1 MAVFDDKKKKKKKK
15 KKGEN
20 NVKKDNIDKK
30 TGLTI
35 VDETPSEESSEA
47 PLTKDA
53 QKMKD
58 YNERNKKKKIT
69 STTRFS
75 TSLSGKTKSKET
87 LTRDGV
93 ELTEEEKADR
103 GDDIKHSKTSKLN
116 PPDKEEEGNK
126 EEEEDVPSPVGITPK
141 ENNKNLRKEKKR
153 QKKERITRSN
163 RSFEEKRKDLENLS
177 QQELEDFNKQSEQR
191 FEAAKKSKE
200 IVQKAAPLLAKGKFR
215 GKVMARRAIK
225 KLVRNGLMDEDTAQ
239 EMIDGAKKT
248 FDEAKAL
255 NKENKNKMFER
266 GSSMPSASSSGGS
279 PSIDTEGMSGT
290 QKLALAKSQMANDL
304 EYFKMANPVLKPTD
318 YYPQVGR
325 SVAVGNFSGEVIGSQ
340 TIYSGAG
347 VVAPF
352 GLYDARKRAL
362 AAAAKAGI
370 ANSQGDMIK
379 LPQVKEQYIKRYT
392 DYSDELIEEIT
403 SDKDGIYIKR
413 GKLTAEGK
421 KKLNAA
427 VQTGNTINRAL
438 AKAEEFQAHLV
449 QLKESGKNNMTGI
462 DDVYYEPEMLKLMR
476 ELLEGETDF
485 NSFKDMQILEDIAS
499 GEGLEYRNAE
509 KDFTSQIM
517 PNLLKEAAQDQENLM
532 DGTYR
537 TAEGS
542 GIYPSE
548 FIDKGSG
555 LLTQAYLK
563 TVAEDRINAAVE
575 AFYEA
580 NEGMYSDKQKKGIK
594 DLALSQIGKRETIT
608 TKAQPSAGGG
618 GGGSSRARYMND
630 LFTGTT
636 RGLKRETIPVI
647 EVLPAGSDNDAIAGA
662 YLTTI
667 GGVAGTTEMMSGAIG
682 GGPVPVTR
690 TALDVEGSPLPIGLG
705 NVSNLFAVNV
715 ASGPMAGPQK
725 LTGPEI
731 EKILTNGHGVSAYG
745 TGTPCKVEWFKA
757 YNEMGEVPS
766 AQIYAKAVEDVNAL
780 GYVSG
785 GSVIPLNEDSL
796 EDFKTAGESNQ
807 VQIKSMMYMPI
818 LDKPIVLETRDAS
831 GNLKS
836 TVTSSVQSFGGAYLV
851 SKGPTTIP
859 FNNSQQINTNLAT
872 TQSGSWKTDKNLL
885 KP

>member
-35 VDETPSEESSEA
+35 VDETPSDA
-47 PLTKDA
+47 PLTEDA
-53 QKMKD
+53 QKQKD
-58 YNERNKKKKIT
+58 YNERQKKKKIT
-69 STTRFS
+69 STTSVS
-75 TSLSGKTKSKET
+75 TSMTGKRTTKET

-103 GDDIKHSKTSKLN
+103 GDDIKHAKTAKLN
-116 PPDKEEEGNK
+116 PPVKEEEGN
-126 EEEEDVPSPVGITPK
+126 EEDGEDTPSPVGITPK
-141 ENNKNLRKEKKR
+141 ENEKNLKKEKKK
-153 QKKERITRSN
+153 QKKERIARSN
-163 RSFEEKRKDLENLS
+163 RSFEEKRKDFENLS
-177 QQELEDFNKQSEQR
+177 QEELEDFNRQTDKRLS
-191 FEAAKKSKE
+191 AAKKSKE
-200 IVQKAAPLLAKGKFR
+200 IVEKAAPLLAKGKFR
-215 GKVMARRAIK
+215 GKLMARRAIK
-225 KLVRNGLMDEDTAQ
+225 KLVKNGLMDEDTAQ
-239 EMIDGAKKT
+239 DMIDGAKKT
-248 FDEAKAL
+248 FDQAKAL

-279 PSIDTEGMSGT
+279 PSIDTEGMSGA
-290 QKLALAKSQMANDL
+290 QKLALAKSQAASDL

-379 LPQVKEQYIKRYT
+379 LPQVKNQYIQRYKDYT
-392 DYSDELIEEIT
+392 DDLIDEIT
-403 SDKDGIYIKR
+403 SDKDGIYIKKGR
-413 GKLTAEGK
+413 LTAEGK

-427 VQTGNTINRAL
+427 VQTGNTINKAL
-438 AKAEEFQAHLV
+438 ANAEEFNAHLL
-449 QLKESGKNNMTGI
+449 QLSESGKGNMTGI
-462 DDVYYEPEMLKLMR
+462 DDVYYEPEMLNLMH
-476 ELLEGETDF
+476 ELLEGKTDF
-485 NSFKDMQILEDIAS
+485 DEFKDMEILEKIAS
-499 GEGLEYRNAE
+499 GEGLEYRNAQ
-509 KDFTSQIM
+509 KDFQTEILPRLQA
-517 PNLLKEAAQDQENLM
+517 EAAQDQKNLM

-537 TAEGS
+537 TAEGT
-542 GIYPSE
+542 YPSQ
-548 FIDKGSG
+548 FIDKSSG

-563 TVAEDRINAAVE
+563 TVGEDRINAAVE

-594 DLALSQIGKRETIT
+594 NLALSQIGKRETIT

-618 GGGSSRARYMND
+618 GGASSRSRYFND
-630 LFTGTT
+630 WFTGTT
-636 RGLKRETIPVI
+636 RGLKRETIPV
-647 EVLPAGSDNDAIAGA
+647 VKSLPVGSDNDDIAGA

-667 GGVAGTTEMMSGAIG
+667 GGVAGTTEMMSGTE
-682 GGPVPVTR
+682 VPVTR
-690 TALDVEGSPLPIGLG
+690 TALDVEGNPLPIGLG

-715 ASGPMAGPQK
+715 AAGHPKSGPQK
-725 LTGPEI
+725 LSGPEI
-731 EKILTNGHGVSAYG
+731 EQILKSGHGVSAYG
-745 TGTPCKVEWFKA
+745 TGTPCRKEWFEA
-757 YNEMGEVPS
+757 YNEMGKVPS
-766 AQIYAKAVEDVNAL
+766 AQIYAKAVEDINAL
-780 GYVSG
+780 GYVDG
-785 GSVIPLNEDSL
+785 GNVIPLNKASL
-796 EDFKTAGESNQ
+796 EDFKAAGESNQ

-818 LDKPIVLETRDAS
+818 LDKPIVLETRDAK
-831 GNLKS
+831 GDLKS
-836 TVTSSVQSFGGAYLV
+836 TVTSSQSFGGAYLV

-859 FNNSQQINTNLAT
+859 FNNSQQINTNLAN

>member
-15 KKGEN
+15 KKREN

-35 VDETPSEESSEA
+35 VDETPSEA
-47 PLTKDA
+47 TLTKDA

-58 YNERNKKKKIT
+58 YDERQKKNKIT
-69 STTRFS
+69 STTSIS
-75 TSLSGKTKSKET
+75 TDLGTGVKKTKET

-103 GDDIKHSKTSKLN
+103 GDGIKNSKTSKLN
-116 PPDKEEEGNK
+116 PPVK
-126 EEEEDVPSPVGITPK
+126 EEEENEEEEYIPGPVGITPK
-141 ENNKNLRKEKKR
+141 ENNKNLRKEKKK
-153 QKKERITRSN
+153 QKKEKITRSN

-177 QQELEDFNKQSEQR
+177 QEELEDFNKQTNKR
-191 FEAAKKSKE
+191 FDAAKKSKK
-200 IVQKAAPLLAKGKFR
+200 IVEKAAPLLAKGKFR

-225 KLVRNGLMDEDTAQ
+225 KLVKNGLMDEDTAQ

-248 FDEAKAL
+248 FDQAKSL

-279 PSIDTEGMSGT
+279 PSIDTEGMSGA
-290 QKLALAKSQMANDL
+290 QKLALAKSQAAADL

-370 ANSQGDMIK
+370 ANSQGDMVK
-379 LPQVKEQYIKRYT
+379 LPQVKDQYIKRYKDYT
-392 DYSDELIEEIT
+392 DDLIDEIT
-403 SDKDGIYIKR
+403 SDKDGIYIKN

-421 KKLNAA
+421 KKLNGA

-438 AKAEEFQAHLV
+438 ANAEEFNAHLV
-449 QLKESGKNNMTGI
+449 QLSKSGKGNMTGI
-462 DDVYYEPEMLKLMR
+462 DDVYYDPEMLDLMR
-476 ELLEGETDF
+476 ELLGGKTDF
-485 NSFKDMQILEDIAS
+485 DDFKDMEILEKIAS
-499 GEGLEYRNAE
+499 GEGLEYRNAQ
-509 KDFTSQIM
+509 KDFQAEIL
-517 PNLLKEAAQDQENLM
+517 PRLQAEAAQDQENLM
-532 DGTYR
+532 NGTYR
-537 TAEGS
+537 TAEGT
-542 GIYPSE
+542 YPSQ

-563 TVAEDRINAAVE
+563 TVGEDRINAAVE
-575 AFYEA
+575 AFYTA
-580 NEGMYSDKQKKGIK
+580 NEGVYSDKQKQGIK
-594 DLALSQIGKRETIT
+594 DLSLSQIGKRETIT

-618 GGGSSRARYMND
+618 GASSRARYFND
-630 LFTGTT
+630 WFTGTT

-647 EVLPAGSDNDAIAGA
+647 KSLPAGSDNDDIAGA

-667 GGVAGTTEMMSGAIG
+667 GGVAGTTAMMSGAIG
-682 GGPVPVTR
+682 GEPIPVTR
-690 TALDVEGSPLPIGLG
+690 TALDIEGNPLPIGLG
-705 NVSNLFAVNV
+705 NVSDRFAVNV
-715 ASGPMAGPQK
+715 AKGPLAGPQK
-725 LTGPEI
+725 LTGQEI
-731 EKILTNGHGVSAYG
+731 EKILSSGIGVTAFG
-745 TGTPCKVEWFKA
+745 TGTPCRVEWFEA
-757 YNEMGEVPS
+757 YNEMGKVPS

-785 GSVIPLNEDSL
+785 GNVIPLNEDSL
-796 EDFKTAGESNQ
+796 EDFKAAGESNQ

-818 LDKPIVLETRDAS
+818 LKKPIVLETRDAKK
-831 GNLKS
+831 NLKS
-836 TVTSSVQSFGGAYLV
+836 TVTTSVESFGGAYLV

-859 FNNSQQINTNLAT
+859 FNNSQQINTNLAN